1 MQVRWPRVPQSGQGE
16 SLRPGPYLLGAVL
29 STLFGVYVGDRL
41 LRGIGP
47 FAGGLIATL
56 AWGFLSQA
64 YADTRDRLATR
75 TPRTLNLAALRTAA
89 AGLSYLAVGIAPF
102 LAKDIGPDTDDI
114 TEPLIWP
121 WLIYSVAYWIVA
133 DDNSD
138 PLSYHGPFSFLADV
152 TGRVLSAVFRLI
164 GSIFFGFLACGLPA
178 AIAADVSWLD
188 YAGYLS
194 AVCGAMLALKLWFP
208 GKATT
213 GFQEA
218 GGVLFAIVIAGAP
231 VGWIAYLATTG

>member
-1 MQVRWPRVPQSGQGE
+1 
-16 SLRPGPYLLGAVL
+16 LLGAVL
-29 STLFGVYVGDRL
+29 STLFGIYVGDRVQS
-41 LRGIGP
+41 GIGT
-47 FAGGLIATL
+47 FAGGLISTL

-64 YADTRDRLATR
+64 YVDTRDRLAAR
-75 TPRTLNLAALRTAA
+75 TPRTLDLTALRTAA
-89 AGLSYLAVGIAPF
+89 AGLSYLAVGVAPF
-102 LAKDIGPDTDDI
+102 LAKDIGPETDDI

-121 WLIYSVAYWIVA
+121 WIIYSVAYWVVA
-133 DDNSD
+133 DDDSG

-152 TGRVLSAVFRLI
+152 AARALSGLFRLI
-164 GSIFFGFLACGLPA
+164 GGIFFGFLACGLPA
-178 AIAADVSWLD
+178 AIAAGVSWLD

-194 AVCGAMLALKLWFP
+194 AVCGAMLALELWFP